1 MYSYSDGK
9 EHILQLR
16 TSKVTSFQEVG
27 ERGTFQA
34 KVPQARGY
42 LKIYYFKK
50 EKKNELNLRSKT

>member
-1 MYSYSDGK
+1 
-9 EHILQLR
+9 
-16 TSKVTSFQEVG
+16 VTSFQEVG